1 MVVCYHKLIYLMLYH
16 TFYSPDIILNQNLK
30 LIFLIVHSVSN
41 IYFVLSLTLSG
52 VGEGGLIRSGSP
64 ILFP

>member
-1 MVVCYHKLIYLMLYH
+1 MLYH
-16 TFYSPDIILNQNLK
+16 TFYSPDIILNQNLE

-52 VGEGGLIRSGSP
+52 VGEGRVIRSGSP